1 MIKQSLIGMM
11 PKEFRNRKIWGCAG
25 LIVAATV
32 VILWLM
38 GQPWWCKCGSWIPWS
53 WDIWSSHN
61 SQHLLD
67 PYTASHVLHGVI
79 FCGLLYWLPRSVSGS
94 ARFLAAIALEGG
106 WEILENSPLI
116 IERYRESTMA
126 QDYFGD
132 SLANSACDLLASAA
146 GYLIAYELR
155 AVKSVVIL
163 VATELILVFW
173 IRDCLT
179 LNVLMLVWPID
190 AIKQWQLALMS

>member
-1 MIKQSLIGMM
+1 MIRQSPLGII
-11 PKEFRNRKIWGCAG
+11 PDEFRNRKIRGCAG
-25 LIVAATV
+25 LIAAATV
-32 VILWLM
+32 AILWLM

-79 FCGLLYWLPRSVSGS
+79 FCGMLYWLPRSVPGS

-132 SLANSACDLLASAA
+132 SLANSACDLLASTA
-146 GYLIAYELR
+146 GYLIAYRLR
-155 AVKSVVIL
+155 AVKSVVFS

-190 AIKQWQLALMS
+190 AIKQWQMALVP

>member
-1 MIKQSLIGMM
+1 MLKQKLIGMM
-11 PKEFRNRKIWGCAG
+11 PEEFRNKKSCYCAA
-25 LIVAATV
+25 LIMAATV

-38 GQPWWCKCGSWIPWS
+38 GQPLWCKCGSWIPWS

-67 PYTASHVLHGVI
+67 PYTASHVLQGVI
-79 FCGLLYWLPRSVSGS
+79 FCGMLYWLPSSVSGS

-132 SLANSACDLLASAA
+132 SVMNSVFDILACAI
-146 GYLIAYELR
+146 GYGIAFRLR
-155 AVKSVVIL
+155 AVRSVIFSL
-163 VATELILVFW
+163 ATELILVFW

-179 LNVLMLVWPID
+179 LNVLMLLWPIE
-190 AIKQWQLALMS
+190 AIKQWQMAL